1 VGNDETRYTDELG
14 NTTVTINDAFGRL
27 SQAIEGQDP
36 LNYYSKATYLYDVA
50 DRLVE
55 IQHTAPVAGVTQM
68 QSRSFTYDGYGRL
81 FSENTPEAG
90 PVWYAYTANDQVWI
104 RQDVRN
110 IVTTYQYD
118 KRKLL
123 TQTSYSGGSA
133 PPVNYTYDAYGARA
147 TMTDGEGQ
155 TTYSY
160 NGYRQLQSETRT
172 FTGLP
177 GNSYTLGY
185 SYNQADQVKAVNY
198 SSSGGQTYNKNIN
211 YAYNNVGAL
220 AGVGTNLLGSDPNNT
235 TNVLNTTSFRATGAI
250 NQLTYG
256 NGLQLTMG
264 YNANRQQPL
273 SMKVGPNG
281 TGTVVNYT
289 YDYYTAGGQNNNRLR
304 KVLDNLAPY
313 GVVARMAADGG

>member
-1 VGNDETRYTDELG
+1 VVQGTVFYLQNVTGGLPLTAA
-14 NTTVTINDAFGRL
+14 NTLATVTVKL
-27 SQAIEGQDP
+27 TTQDC
-36 LNYYSKATYLYDVA
+36 
-50 DRLVE
+50 
-55 IQHTAPVAGVTQM
+55 
-68 QSRSFTYDGYGRL
+68 
-81 FSENTPEAG
+81 
-90 PVWYAYTANDQVWI
+90 
-104 RQDVRN
+104 
-110 IVTTYQYD
+110 
-118 KRKLL
+118 
-123 TQTSYSGGSA
+123 
-133 PPVNYTYDAYGARA
+133 GAWFYK
-147 TMTDGEGQ
+147 T
-155 TTYSY
+155 
-160 NGYRQLQSETRT
+160 
-172 FTGLP
+172 
-177 GNSYTLGY
+177 
-185 SYNQADQVKAVNY
+185 
-198 SSSGGQTYNKNIN
+198 IN
-211 YAYNNVGAL
+211 YNYNTVGAL